1 MAQLVVDVPL
11 RVVNGSGQ
19 SVTAGAAGS
28 QTFTNAVGTQTHA
41 IAVRLAPA
49 ATAYLATV
57 RISDAGTAGTASTDY
72 PIASSDPTQL
82 IGIAP
87 GQKVSIYFGA
97 AGSAVMCELT
107 R

>member
-1 MAQLVVDVPL
+1 MLVSEVPL
-11 RVVNGSGQ
+11 RIINGSGQ

-28 QTFTNAVGTQTHA
+28 QTFTNAVGTQTQA

-57 RISDAGTAGTASTDY
+57 RVSDAGTAATASIDY
-72 PIASSDPTQL
+72 PIASTDQAQL
-82 IGIAP
+82 IGVAP
-87 GQKVSIYFGA
+87 GQKVSIYFSA

>member
-1 MAQLVVDVPL
+1 MLVSEIPL
-11 RVVNGSGQ
+11 RIVGGSGQ
-19 SVTAGAAGS
+19 LVTAGAAGS
-28 QTFTNAVGTQTHA
+28 QTFTNAVGSQTHA

-57 RISDAGTAGTASTDY
+57 RVSADGTAGTASTDY
-72 PIASSDPTQL
+72 PIASSDSTQI
-82 IGIAP
+82 IGVAP
-87 GQKVSIYFGA
+87 GEKVSVYFSA